1 MLSVL
6 QSQPVS
12 CWQYLSKLP
21 RLHIISRSVSFRTTD
36 NGTGSKNKTP
46 DTSNIRLVSGVFVLA
61 GERDTGNHGKSLTAG
76 FPWILSDMQSGS
88 STSLCRKALH
98 WLCPAQRFTITNKNP
113 RRQTRCEEQCKYS
126 LLCQN
131 QDVWSLPNRKLV
143 TPVVTA
149 NQKKR

>member
-1 MLSVL
+1 MRFL
-6 QSQPVS
+6 QLAEAPAAMSGMSISSRRVTS
-12 CWQYLSKLP
+12 GWALGRSILF
-21 RLHIISRSVSFRTTD
+21 RIGTSSRSKQYTACIGRFCVSRRK
-36 NGTGSKNKTP
+36 S
-46 DTSNIRLVSGVFVLA
+46 
-61 GERDTGNHGKSLTAG
+61 TGNHGKSLTAG